1 MCHYLANLCYSH
13 GFKQPWKLSTK
24 QSLSTVNDKKFTDIS
39 HLLGKGM
46 AERAQSL
53 KRFSGEKKPVV
64 RALAAVRNLETSIEH
79 VLPSM

>member
-13 GFKQPWKLSTK
+13 GFAWKLATLK
-24 QSLSTVNDKKFTDIS
+24 SLSTVNDQEFTDIS

-46 AERAQSL
+46 AQRAQSL
-53 KRFSGEKKPVV
+53 KRFSIEKTPVV